1 MSKHPD
7 QSPVERAHAQF
18 LLDVVAA
25 EERRR
30 LEEDPLLEV
39 LRRAQQAE
47 VEKEEQE

>member
-39 LRRAQQAE
+39 LLRAPQTDGVKA
-47 VEKEEQE
+47 EQE